1 MSVIYVGI
9 ERRQS
14 CVEERS
20 GMKENSGNKYSGKT
34 SDLKQLI
41 NMSEL
46 GLLGITE
53 IRKVLY
59 NTDLKKSDLLKIN
72 LPRPCG
78 KPESNIGVHFFGSE
92 MLAKGYQYAFPS

>member
-20 GMKENSGNKYSGKT
+20 GMKENSGHKYSGKT

-46 GLLGITE
+46 GLLGIIE
-53 IRKVLY
+53 IWKVLY
-59 NTDLKKSDLLKIN
+59 NTDFKKK
-72 LPRPCG
+72 
-78 KPESNIGVHFFGSE
+78 
-92 MLAKGYQYAFPS
+92 